1 MRNGTLLLTVLET
14 DYCLASKARLGPT
27 PFCVSG
33 VDSVTRNVDLH
44 DFGQLCKATV
54 NVFVNSD

>member
-14 DYCLASKARLGPT
+14 DYCLAPKARLGLT

-33 VDSVTRNVDLH
+33 VDPVTRTLDLH
-44 DFGQLCKATV
+44 DFGQLCRATI
-54 NVFVNSD
+54 NVFVNPD